1 MRRAGRVVDLSP
13 TEFKL
18 LRYLLVN
25 AGRVVS
31 KSQILDRVWSYD
43 FGGQANIVELYIS
56 YLRKK
61 IDAGREPMIHTMRGA
76 GYVLKPAP

>member
-1 MRRAGRVVDLSP
+1 MHTRCDAAIAVLQLAP
-13 TEFKL
+13 TEYHL

-31 KSQILDRVWSYD
+31 KAQILDYVWHYD
-43 FGGQANIVELYIS
+43 FGGDSSVVETYIS

-61 IDAGREPMIHTMRGA
+61 IDQPRGH
-76 GYVLKPAP
+76 G